1 MNEYPNI
8 PKHSLLDH
16 NLNSNNNQNDLYS
29 AESTTPNMGQV
40 NSKDIGALPFA
51 GRLGG
56 EMVRRMIEQQE
67 EKLAEEY
74 NNNQLK

>member
-1 MNEYPNI
+1 MNEYPDI
-8 PKHSLLDH
+8 PKSGLLDP
-16 NLNSNNNQNDLYS
+16 NLDSDNNQSDLYS
-29 AESTTPNMGQV
+29 TESTTPNMGQV
-40 NSKDIGALPFA
+40 NSKDIGALPYA

-56 EMVRRMIEQQE
+56 EMVRRMIKEQE

>member
-8 PKHSLLDH
+8 PKNSLLDH
-16 NLNSNNNQNDLYS
+16 NLNANNNQNDLYS
-29 AESTTPNMGQV
+29 TESTTPNMGQV

-56 EMVRRMIEQQE
+56 EMVRKMIKQQE